1 VTVELRVQAR
11 SRRNALVPAPDG
23 RWKLCLT
30 APPVEGRANQALIDF
45 FSRTLG
51 IARSRVRILSGEKSR
66 QKVIALDGVS
76 EPQLRNI
83 ATTD

>member
-1 VTVELRVQAR
+1 
-11 SRRNALVPAPDG
+11 
-23 RWKLCLT
+23 
-30 APPVEGRANQALIDF
+30 LIDF

-66 QKVIALDGVS
+66 QKVIALDGIS